1 MMIYKM
7 PWLFV
12 CVCNSAVLHEKRR
25 RGAKRKKNEL
35 FWYYNLEMLKLK
47 MLVWK
52 KKILMKRSCVFVQL
66 WVLVAKFGPSVG
78 LNNYWL
84 AFKLLTISMDQ
95 INEKLNNEDFK
106 KLQWGNRWNPFFCLF
121 FNIFENFLQGINIKK
136 ELNWRVHCWG

>member
-1 MMIYKM
+1 MLENQEPIVKMMIYKM

-35 FWYYNLEMLKLK
+35 LWYYDLAMLKLK

-78 LNNYWL
+78 LNYYWL

-106 KLQWGNRWNPFFCLF
+106 KTTMRKPLKPFFCF
-121 FNIFENFLQGINIKK
+121 VF
-136 ELNWRVHCWG
+136 